1 MLGSKLLFAGSL
13 LAAFLPGLVF
23 ATSLPS
29 PTSFV
34 NDFAGV
40 LTADQKATL
49 EASLQEYEKQ
59 TQNEI
64 AVVFVKNLDGEDIEG
79 FTVRLF
85 EEWKI
90 GKKGQDNGI
99 LFLASIEDRA
109 MRIEV
114 GYGLEPL
121 LTDGSAGVII
131 RDFIAPEFKKGDYYA
146 GVTAGIAEIQK
157 NLGGTPSDE
166 TGNGGT
172 DLAPSLPFDIFV
184 LFYALLSLLLSL
196 GTYVVSYLARSKS
209 FWMGGVAGG
218 ILGLLGSLFLFQ
230 SLSTGIRFLPTF
242 LLGGLG
248 LLLDWYLSKTYQVLK
263 AQGKET
269 KWWATR
275 GGFFTGGG
283 GRHGGGGFGGFGG
296 GGSGGGGASGRW

>member
-1 MLGSKLLFAGSL
+1 MLGSKLLFVGFL

-23 ATSLPS
+23 AASLLS
-29 PTSFV
+29 PTGFV
-34 NDFAGV
+34 NDFAGA

-64 AVVFVKNLDGEDIEG
+64 TVVFVKNLDGEDIEG
-79 FTVRLF
+79 FTTRLF

-131 RDFIAPEFKKGDYYA
+131 RDFITPEFKKGDYYA
-146 GVTAGIAEIQK
+146 GVAVGIAEMQK
-157 NLGGTPSDE
+157 NLGGTPSSSS
-166 TGNGGT
+166 TQGGT
-172 DLAPSLPFDIFV
+172 NPAADFLFQNLLSV
-184 LFYALLSLLLSL
+184 LFIVLSA
-196 GTYVVSYLARSKS
+196 GTYLVSYMARSKN

-218 ILGLLGSLFLFQ
+218 ILGFVASFFLLGGF
-230 SLSTGIRFLPTF
+230 STLIF
-242 LLGGLG
+242 LLLPLLSGGLG
-248 LLLDWYLSKTYQVLK
+248 LLLDWHLSKTYQVLK

-275 GGFFTGGG
+275 GGFFAG

-296 GGSGGGGASGRW
+296 GHSGGGGASGRW

>member
-23 ATSLPS
+23 AASLPS
-29 PTSFV
+29 PIGFV

-40 LTADQKATL
+40 LTADQKTTL

-64 AVVFVKNLDGEDIEG
+64 TVVFVKSLDGEDIEG

-99 LFLASIEDRA
+99 LFFASVEDRQ

-131 RDFIAPEFKKGDYYA
+131 RDFITPEFKKGDYYA
-146 GVTAGIAEIQK
+146 GAAAGVAEIQK
-157 NLGGTPSDE
+157 NLGGTPSSSAQ
-166 TGNGGT
+166 GGT
-172 DLAPSLPFDIFV
+172 SSVADFSFLFQIFIYIFV
-184 LFYALLSLLLSL
+184 FVSSMGVYL
-196 GTYVVSYLARSKS
+196 VSYLARSKS
-209 FWMGGVAGG
+209 FWMGGVIGG
-218 ILGLLGSLFLFQ
+218 ILGFLGSIFVLGSFF
-230 SLSTGIRFLPTF
+230 SLGALILP
-242 LLGGLG
+242 LVLGGLG
-248 LLLDWYLSKTYQVLK
+248 LFLDRYLSKTYQTLK

-275 GGFFTGGG
+275 GGFFAGGG